1 MQALAAIE
9 ISHPVIVQYFETLNA
24 GEFEK
29 TSQLF
34 AIDGAMQPP
43 FESQIVGRDAITAYL
58 RKEAQCLNLFPD
70 RSSTKLLDNGCTEVQ
85 AIGKV
90 QTPVFSVN
98 VQWQFILSPNQ
109 ELFLVKVKLLA
120 SLEELLH
127 LRQLN

>member
-1 MQALAAIE
+1 MQTVAAIE
-9 ISHPVIVQYFETLNA
+9 TLHPMIARYFETLNA
-24 GEFEK
+24 GEVGQ

-43 FESQIVGRDAITAYL
+43 FESQIVGRDAISAYL
-58 RKEAQCLNLFPD
+58 RKEAQSLKLFPQ

-85 AIGKV
+85 AIGRV
-90 QTPVFSVN
+90 EAPVFSVN

-109 ELFLVKVKLLA
+109 ELFLAKVKLLA

>member
-1 MQALAAIE
+1 MQTVAAIE
-9 ISHPVIVQYFETLNA
+9 IPHLVIVRYFETLNS
-24 GEFEK
+24 GEFEE

-43 FESQIVGRDAITAYL
+43 FESQIVGRDAIAAYL
-58 RKEAQCLNLFPD
+58 RKEAQSLKLFPQ
-70 RSSTKLLDNGCTEVQ
+70 RYSSKLLDNGCTEVQ
-85 AIGKV
+85 AIGRV
-90 QTPVFSVN
+90 ETSVFSVN

-109 ELFLVKVKLLA
+109 ELFLAKIKLLA